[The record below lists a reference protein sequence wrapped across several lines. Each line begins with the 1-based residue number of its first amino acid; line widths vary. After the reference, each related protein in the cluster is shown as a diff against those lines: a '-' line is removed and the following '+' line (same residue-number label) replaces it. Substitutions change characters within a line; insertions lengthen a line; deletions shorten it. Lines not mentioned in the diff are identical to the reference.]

1 MTTDVL
7 QRLSVDLGAPSDVA
21 LAVVGTKAVAEV
33 PVEAANA
40 LSKRSVELS
49 ARGVKLN
56 VQLPE
61 NNGGAASGS
70 AASNGGGGGASLP
83 VGWREQRTPDGK
95 VYYYHVATR
104 QTQWKLPTAADGG
117 GAAATNQ
124 RGAAA
129 GSLEDLESATLER
142 LKQAS
147 EKQRKE
153 KEAAAAASGSSAG

>member
-7 QRLSVDLGAPSDVA
+7 QRLLVDLGAPSDVA

-61 NNGGAASGS
+61 SNGSAAAS
-70 AASNGGGGGASLP
+70 AASNGGGASLP